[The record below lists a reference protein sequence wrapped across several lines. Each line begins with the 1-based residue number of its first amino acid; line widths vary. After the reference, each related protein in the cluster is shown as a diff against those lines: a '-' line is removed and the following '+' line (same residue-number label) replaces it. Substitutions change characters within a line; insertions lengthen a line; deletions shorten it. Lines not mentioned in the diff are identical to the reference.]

1 MNRRLFQT
9 ILLTTACLSHVVVMH
24 GAEAD
29 ADAQRTAIAIEVLS
43 RIEGD
48 IKTNP
53 ALKNAV
59 TRLLGKTR
67 GMPAFVQIVKKFD
80 IKDQNDG
87 LLEVALKNTGDESGV
102 EAVRILLANNGSGLL
117 KKSVDSADPAVAL
130 KATEVLGNTT
140 DRQAATLLLPV
151 VTDAQRDVGLR
162 KQAVRGLARTV
173 EGAGD
178 LLKLVKEEKLP
189 DDLKFVTG
197 SELNAARWPEIN
209 SEAAKLLPPPAGAN
223 ASAFPSLAALLQLK
237 GGAVNGL
244 KILHRETSACLNCHR
259 IADAGKDIGP
269 ALTEIGTKLGRDALM
284 EAILDPNAG
293 ISFGFETHS
302 IELKSGDEA
311 YGLIVSET
319 ADEISVKELT
329 GVVKKIRKSDIASR
343 KQLKTSIMPAGLQAT
358 MTPQEFADLVEYL
371 STLKK
376 TGN

>member
-1 MNRRLFQT
+1 MNRRLLQT
-9 ILLTTACLSHVVVMH
+9 ILLTTVCLSHVVAVH

-29 ADAQRTAIAIEVLS
+29 ADAQRTAIAVEALS

-48 IKTNP
+48 INTNP

-67 GMPAFVQIVKKFD
+67 GTPAFVQIVKKFE

-87 LLEVALKNTGDESGV
+87 LLEVALKNPADETGV
-102 EAVRILLANNGSGLL
+102 EAIRLLLANNGSELI
-117 KKSVDSADPAVAL
+117 KKSLESSDSAVAL
-130 KATEVLGNTT
+130 KTAEVLGNTT
-140 DRQAATLLLPV
+140 DRQAAALLLPL
-151 VTDAQRDVGLR
+151 VTDAKRDVVLR
-162 KQAVRGLARTV
+162 KQAVRGLARTA

-178 LLKLVKEEKLP
+178 LLKLVKDDKLP

-197 SELNAARWPEIN
+197 SELNAARWPEIKA
-209 SEAAKLLPPPAGAN
+209 EAFKLLPPPTGPN
-223 ASAFPSLAALLQLK
+223 SEAFPPVAELLKLK
-237 GGAVNGL
+237 GDAANGL
-244 KILHRETSACLNCHR
+244 KIIHREASACLNCHR
-259 IADAGKDIGP
+259 IADEGKDIGP

-284 EAILDPNAG
+284 EAILDPSAG

-319 ADEISVKELT
+319 AEDLSVKELT
-329 GVVKKIRKSDIASR
+329 GVVKKIKKSDIASR
-343 KQLKTSIMPAGLQAT
+343 KQLKTSIMPTGLQAT
-358 MTPQEFADLVEYL
+358 MTPQEFADLIEYL

-376 TGN
+376 SGN